1 MYLSS
6 IELLGFKSFPTKTKV
21 QFADGMTGVVGPNGC
36 GKTNVLDA
44 IRWVL
49 GEQRTSVLRG
59 GKMEDIIF
67 SGTRELKPLGMA
79 EVQLTVI
86 NNRNVLPT
94 EYSSI
99 TITRRLHRSGDSE
112 YLLNNV
118 ACRLKDITE
127 LFADTGMG
135 ANAYSAIELEM
146 VEAILSDKADQRRLL
161 FEEAAGIT
169 KYKLRKRAAL
179 RKLEA
184 TEHDL
189 LRLADILSEVTTQV
203 NSLRRQMRKAEQ
215 YKTIEDKIR
224 NSTLVLL
231 KDSCR
236 RISGDLRRVQEEK
249 RISEIKLAQVAGEI
263 DKWELMREDA
273 RSKVVE
279 LSSELQGIRGQI
291 EQTSTRYHELND
303 ELLVTGEKIKAAESA
318 NESDLKEIESLRV
331 KRELLIEE
339 QQRSEQGLARMREE
353 LVSLEQQAEEKEK
366 KLAEMLNLLEEARR
380 FSQDF
385 QRDLFEVEGRK
396 SLSEQSG
403 RQLDEHIEELRG
415 ECNRLTGES
424 ESLAN
429 EQKQAERSLS
439 ENVVKLQEDET
450 SIANLRT
457 DLQNQDD
464 AITTAREKIEST
476 NAALT
481 EARFEVKSIETHVSL
496 QEQMI
501 AHYEG
506 YGSGVSALFA
516 DDVELPGVI
525 DTVANLIKPREDM
538 VAPIELALGES
549 SEYVLVADRDAADQA
564 IDYLRSNDLGRA
576 TFLINANV
584 PQSAAVELP
593 SSFNQIDGFLGRA
606 LDLVEVASE
615 RRAVAELVLGNVL
628 IARDR
633 RAASALQENGG
644 NGFRIVTLDGY
655 HFRSESIYESGSES
669 STQLL
674 GRESELQ
681 KLRDKLTVAQLEV
694 ARIEAELQSLQ
705 ADRARLTEEKSALN
719 ARLDEAN
726 RQHTELQL
734 TSTRLE
740 LHLNQ
745 THERAQAV
753 ASQSQATEARLNE
766 LLGRRQALE
775 QDSTRLAGD
784 TDGKRTALE
793 AQEGKVEDIERQ
805 TNSAGK
811 EHEELRLRA
820 IKLRTEVESL
830 ENSIRRNAELVE
842 ELETTR
848 QTRHDD
854 RSQRAEEIERLKQR
868 IEELRAELDTTGQS
882 REGLKRQ
889 EMELT
894 ERQGIVSEKQT
905 EYEELLKAARKSRDS
920 EGDEHEKFVVRETE
934 SKARYE
940 DVSRQLRESYGINVA
955 DMTLPEPL
963 SPETVAE
970 LEKELAEAKEKQVQ
984 LGMVNMLALEE
995 YDREAK
1001 REEFLRK
1008 QIEDLTSAKDNL
1020 KTTISRINATAR
1032 KMFVETFDQVRENFR
1047 RIFSELFQGGE
1058 ADLRLEDDGDPLE
1071 SPILISARPRGKR
1084 LLSISQLSG
1093 GEKAL
1098 TAISLLFGIYLVK
1111 PSPFCILD
1119 EVDAPLDDA
1128 NVGRFL
1134 KMVKTFSE
1142 RTQFIIITHN
1152 KRTMEK
1158 CNRLYGVTMQRPGV
1172 SQIVSVDFERVG
1184 KEMVPETMTY
1194 QAAEAEPTV
1203 EDFGNGNGNGD
1214 SNDGLVNTEVDLD
1227 DDRDADEE
1235 IGVSVTLDEVDED
1248 ED

>member
-1 MYLSS
+1 LYLSS

-21 QFADGMTGVVGPNGC
+21 QFADGITGVVGPNGC

-59 GKMEDIIF
+59 GKMEDVIF

-99 TITRRLHRSGDSE
+99 TITRRLHRSGESE

-135 ANAYSAIELEM
+135 ANAYSVIELEM
-146 VEAILSDKADQRRLL
+146 VEAILSDKADQRRML

-215 YKTIEDKIR
+215 YKTVEEKIR
-224 NSTLVLL
+224 NGTLVLL

-279 LSSELQGIRGQI
+279 LSSELQAFRNQI

-303 ELLVTGEKIKAAESA
+303 ELLVTGEKINAAESA

-331 KRELLIEE
+331 KREILIEE
-339 QQRSEQGLARMREE
+339 QQQSLQKLSRMREE
-353 LVSLEQQAEEKEK
+353 LASLEQLAESKEKE
-366 KLAEMLNLLEEARR
+366 LAEMLDRLEEARR

-403 RQLDEHIEELRG
+403 KQLDEQIQELRG
-415 ECNRLTGES
+415 ELDRLSAER
-424 ESLAN
+424 ESLAK
-429 EQKQAERSLS
+429 EQEEVTRALS
-439 ENVVKLQEDET
+439 ENEERLQQGQSAIE
-450 SIANLRT
+450 SLKA
-457 DLQNQDD
+457 DLQSQDE
-464 AITTAREKIEST
+464 AITAAREKTEST
-476 NAALT
+476 NASLT
-481 EARFEVKSIETHVSL
+481 EARFEVKSIETHVNL

-516 DDVELPGVI
+516 DGVDLPGVV

-538 VAPIELALGES
+538 VAPIELALGET
-549 SEYVLVADRDAADQA
+549 SEFVLVADRDAAERA
-564 IDYLRSNDLGRA
+564 IEYLRSNDLGRA
-576 TFLINANV
+576 TFLIKDRV
-584 PQSAAVELP
+584 PQQAAAESP
-593 SSFNQIDGFLGRA
+593 SSLDGVDGFIGPA
-606 LDLVEVASE
+606 LDLVEVAPE
-615 RRAVAELVLGNVL
+615 NRAVAELVLGNVV

-633 RAASALQENGG
+633 HAAASMQENGG

-655 HFRSESIYESGSES
+655 HIRSESIYESGSES
-669 STQLL
+669 PTQLL
-674 GRESELQ
+674 GRESELER
-681 KLRDKLTVAQLEV
+681 LREKLTVAQSEV
-694 ARIEAELQSLQ
+694 ERIETELQSLQ
-705 ADRARLTEEKSALN
+705 SERSHLIEEKNLLSS
-719 ARLDEAN
+719 RLDGAKREY
-726 RQHTELQL
+726 TELQL
-734 TSTRLE
+734 TGTRLE
-740 LHLNQ
+740 LHLSQ
-745 THERAQAV
+745 ISERAQV
-753 ASQSQATEARLNE
+753 LTGQFDATEAKLGE
-766 LLGRRQALE
+766 LLNRRRELE

-784 TDGKRTALE
+784 TDCKRTALE

-805 TNSAGK
+805 ASVVGK
-811 EHEELRLRA
+811 EHEELRLRT
-820 IKLRTEVESL
+820 IKLRTEVDSL
-830 ENSIRRNAELVE
+830 ESSIQRNAELIE

-848 QTRHDD
+848 QTRRDD
-854 RSQRAEEIERLKQR
+854 RDQRAEEIERLKQR
-868 IEELRAELDTTGQS
+868 IEGLRAELETTGQS
-882 REGLKRQ
+882 RETLRKQ
-889 EMELT
+889 EMGLT
-894 ERQGIVSEKQT
+894 EKQGTVSEKQT
-905 EYEELLKAARKSRDS
+905 EYEELLKAARKTRDL
-920 EGDEHEKFVVRETE
+920 EGEEHEKCVVRETE
-934 SKARYE
+934 NKARYE

-955 DMTLPEPL
+955 EMTLPEPL

-970 LEKELAEAKEKQVQ
+970 LEQELTQAKEKQVQ

-1047 RIFSELFQGGE
+1047 KIFSELFQGGE
-1058 ADLRLEDDGDPLE
+1058 ADLRLEDDSDPLE

-1084 LLSISQLSG
+1084 LLPISQLSG

-1134 KMVKTFSE
+1134 KMVKTFAE

-1158 CNRLYGVTMQRPGV
+1158 CNRLYGVTMHRPGV
-1172 SQIVSVDFERVG
+1172 SQIVSVDFEKVG
-1184 KEMVPETMTY
+1184 KEMVPDTMTY
-1194 QAAEAEPTV
+1194 QSAEDEAV
-1203 EDFGNGNGNGD
+1203 ADDINNGNGNSELG
-1214 SNDGLVNTEVDLD
+1214 SELS
-1227 DDRDADEE
+1227 DADVTLDEAEDIDEE
-1235 IGVSVTLDEVDED
+1235 VGVSVTQDEVDED
-1248 ED
+1248 KE